1 MATPETRTG
10 QIESA
15 ELPAGEERKTAGRLL
30 TAGWWVKRYREMS
43 WAGRFNLIMV
53 ILAGLNAA
61 AILIANTLDWRS
73 VVLVCGVIYAA
84 VVLTWFFG
92 FVVFMLLLAIKR
104 FFAPFRTQPPAD
116 AGNSAGYDKVQ

>member
-10 QIESA
+10 EIGA
-15 ELPAGEERKTAGRLL
+15 DALPAGEERKSAKRFI

-53 ILAGLNAA
+53 ILASLNAA

-73 VVLVCGVIYAA
+73 VILVCGIIYAV

-92 FVVFMLLLAIKR
+92 FVVLMLLLAIKR
-104 FFAPFRTQPPAD
+104 FFAPPRIQPPAD